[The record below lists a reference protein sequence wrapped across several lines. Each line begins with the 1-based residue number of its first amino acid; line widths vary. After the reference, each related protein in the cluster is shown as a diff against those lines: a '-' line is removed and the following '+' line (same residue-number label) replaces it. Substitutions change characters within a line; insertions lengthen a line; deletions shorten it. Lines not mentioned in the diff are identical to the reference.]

1 MAQSATRLVRGH
13 KQRGVALIVAL
24 ILLMVLTMIAVVA
37 MRTTTIDLKITTN
50 QTLMMRAFQVSEAGR
65 MQIHEVI
72 DDHSFYRG
80 WPVVIGGDVPTLSG
94 FVIPLGI
101 LIDNDPGL
109 QELYLQNNAEPWDLT
124 DAAIDMRLRIDAED
138 DGAFDSPQDMAADL
152 FVSRVAAAAAPG
164 TDTRQ
169 ASGYEGL
176 GSGAAGA
183 GAMVFYRLI
192 SRAAGAA
199 SSRSLTEA
207 HYRYVITN

>member
-1 MAQSATRLVRGH
+1 MTRFTTQSVPDR

-65 MQIHEVI
+65 MLIHEVI

-80 WPVVIGGDVPTLSG
+80 WPAAIGGSVPASSG

-101 LIDNDPGL
+101 SIDDDPAL
-109 QELYLQNNAEPWDLT
+109 QELYLQNNAEPWDVT
-124 DAAIDMRLRIDAED
+124 DAAIDMRLRIDAEG
-138 DGAFDSPQDMAADL
+138 DGNFDSPQDMAADL
-152 FVSRVAAAAAPG
+152 FVSRVAASAAPG

-176 GSGAAGA
+176 GSGVAGA
-183 GAMVFYRLI
+183 GAMVFYRII